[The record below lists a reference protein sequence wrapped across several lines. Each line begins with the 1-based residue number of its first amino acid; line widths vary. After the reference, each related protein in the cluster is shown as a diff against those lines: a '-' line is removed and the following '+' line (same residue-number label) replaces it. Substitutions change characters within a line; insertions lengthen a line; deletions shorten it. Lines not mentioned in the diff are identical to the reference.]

1 MGDAISIPT
10 APRLG
15 SNFTIGIS
23 NLMVGAIGM
32 VAHPCNELR
41 KRLLRRQE
49 GNQMPPPFFDYP
61 INHGLILT
69 ALGTETGFDRYSY

>member
-23 NLMVGAIGM
+23 NLMVGAIGR
-32 VAHPCNELR
+32 LR
-41 KRLLRRQE
+41 TPAMNCANGSFGGKKETRCRL
-49 GNQMPPPFFDYP
+49 
-61 INHGLILT
+61 HSLT
-69 ALGTETGFDRYSY
+69 TQ